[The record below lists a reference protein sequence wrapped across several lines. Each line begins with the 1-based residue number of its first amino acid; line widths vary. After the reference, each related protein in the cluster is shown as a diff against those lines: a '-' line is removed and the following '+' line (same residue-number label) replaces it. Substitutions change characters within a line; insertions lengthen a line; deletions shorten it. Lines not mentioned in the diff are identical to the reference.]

1 MRMALWEVR
10 LPSAWRG
17 VTGTQTT
24 LSLSND
30 LYEKSLTQLG
40 KKHTKQPRSLGYS
53 KDYGYIKDAIFHIH
67 QMKLQNMEGVSY

>member
-1 MRMALWEVR
+1 MRMALWQVR

-24 LSLSND
+24 LGLPND

-53 KDYGYIKDAIFHIH
+53 KDSADILKRANLRFFLSR
-67 QMKLQNMEGVSY
+67 K

>member
-1 MRMALWEVR
+1 MRMALCEVR

-40 KKHTKQPRSLGYS
+40 KKTHKTAKVTGL
-53 KDYGYIKDAIFHIH
+53 
-67 QMKLQNMEGVSY
+67 LQRLRIY